1 MLAIVVPT
9 GFGAQQAIPAN
20 TAQPTISGT
29 TAQGQTLTATA
40 GTWSNSP
47 TSFAYQWMRCPASGG
62 AADASDC
69 AAIGG
74 ATTTSYVVAAGD
86 VGSRFRIRVTA
97 TNDDGPATAASNAT
111 DLVTATAPG
120 PPNTQP
126 PTISGQ
132 AVVGQTLTAT
142 QGTWT
147 GTGLT
152 FAYQWRRCDTA
163 GAQCADISGAT
174 ATTYALVAA
183 DSGRTVRVEVTAKN
197 ATGETTIASAQTA
210 VVTTAA
216 PPATGCPT
224 GTGPID
230 VDDISAPARL
240 QVDRQQITPS
250 VVTPGTRTIRVRFHV
265 SACGGRSVEGA
276 LVYATPVPDEQFHAT
291 VAAHGWGRVGD
302 PDDAPAPV
310 LPGERTAAATGRVPF
325 GHGRAAEDLLA
336 GNSRRARLVSFKV
349 NLSRVTQL
357 RGEPGRPGSPS
368 RLAPRSRG
376 FLRASTRGPCSHSVP
391 RHSLDTR
398 RAPLFV
404 TNRPIPWFQGHGS
417 APGGGWGGIREAW
430 PRRRNAA
437 RAWVD
442 EDRGDR
448 ETGSRG
454 EAYAYARL
462 VVEG

>member
-1 MLAIVVPT
+1 MTRIARAARHLANARAIALVLGGIAVLAIVVPT

-29 TAQGQTLTATA
+29 TAQGQTLTAAA

-126 PTISGQ
+126 PAISGQ

-163 GAQCADISGAT
+163 GVQCADISGAT

-276 LVYATPVPDEQFHAT
+276 LVYATPVPYQQFTATEQPTAGD
-291 VAAHGWGRVGD
+291 GWAVLTMRQLRYF
-302 PDDAPAPV
+302 PASGQQQLLV
-310 LPGERTAAATGRVPF
+310 VF
-325 GHGRAAEDLLA
+325 VRARKSGEDLLA
-336 GNSRRARLVSFKV
+336 GISTRRLVSFKV
-349 NLSRVTQL
+349 NL
-357 RGEPGRPGSPS
+357 RG
-368 RLAPRSRG
+368 
-376 FLRASTRGPCSHSVP
+376 
-391 RHSLDTR
+391 
-398 RAPLFV
+398 
-404 TNRPIPWFQGHGS
+404 
-417 APGGGWGGIREAW
+417 
-430 PRRRNAA
+430 
-437 RAWVD
+437 
-442 EDRGDR
+442 
-448 ETGSRG
+448 
-454 EAYAYARL
+454 
-462 VVEG
+462 

>member
-1 MLAIVVPT
+1 MTRIARAARHLANARAIALVLGGIALLAIVVPT

-126 PTISGQ
+126 PAISGQ

-276 LVYATPVPDEQFHAT
+276 LVYATPTPYQQFTATEQPTAGD
-291 VAAHGWGRVGD
+291 GWAILTMRQLRYF
-302 PDDAPAPV
+302 PASGQQQLLV
-310 LPGERTAAATGRVPF
+310 VF
-325 GHGRAAEDLLA
+325 VRARKSGEDLLA
-336 GNSRRARLVSFKV
+336 GISTRRLVSFKV
-349 NLSRVTQL
+349 NL
-357 RGEPGRPGSPS
+357 RG
-368 RLAPRSRG
+368 
-376 FLRASTRGPCSHSVP
+376 
-391 RHSLDTR
+391 
-398 RAPLFV
+398 
-404 TNRPIPWFQGHGS
+404 
-417 APGGGWGGIREAW
+417 
-430 PRRRNAA
+430 
-437 RAWVD
+437 
-442 EDRGDR
+442 
-448 ETGSRG
+448 
-454 EAYAYARL
+454 
-462 VVEG
+462 

>member
-1 MLAIVVPT
+1 MTRIARAARHLANARAIALVLGGIALLAIVVPT

-97 TNDDGPATAASNAT
+97 TNADGPATAASNAT

-276 LVYATPVPDEQFHAT
+276 LVYATPTPYQQFTATEQPTAGD
-291 VAAHGWGRVGD
+291 GWAILTMRQLRYF
-302 PDDAPAPV
+302 PASGQQQLLV
-310 LPGERTAAATGRVPF
+310 VF
-325 GHGRAAEDLLA
+325 VRARKSGEDLLA
-336 GNSRRARLVSFKV
+336 GISTRRLVSFKV
-349 NLSRVTQL
+349 NL
-357 RGEPGRPGSPS
+357 RG
-368 RLAPRSRG
+368 
-376 FLRASTRGPCSHSVP
+376 
-391 RHSLDTR
+391 
-398 RAPLFV
+398 
-404 TNRPIPWFQGHGS
+404 
-417 APGGGWGGIREAW
+417 
-430 PRRRNAA
+430 
-437 RAWVD
+437 
-442 EDRGDR
+442 
-448 ETGSRG
+448 
-454 EAYAYARL
+454 
-462 VVEG
+462 

>member
-1 MLAIVVPT
+1 MTRIARAARHLANARAIALVLGGIAVLAIVVPT

-197 ATGETTIASAQTA
+197 ATGRDDDRLGADGGRHDGR
-210 VVTTAA
+210 AA
-216 PPATGCPT
+216 GDRLSDGHRADRRRRHLGSREAAGRPAADHAERRHPGHPHDPRALPRERLRRTVGR
-224 GTGPID
+224 GR
-230 VDDISAPARL
+230 ARL
-240 QVDRQQITPS
+240 RD
-250 VVTPGTRTIRVRFHV
+250 
-265 SACGGRSVEGA
+265 ADA
-276 LVYATPVPDEQFHAT
+276 VPAVHGDG
-291 VAAHGWGRVGD
+291 AAHGWGRVGD

-310 LPGERTAAATGRVPF
+310 LPGERTAAATGRVRS
-325 GHGRAAEDLLA
+325 GAEE
-336 GNSRRARLVSFKV
+336 R
-349 NLSRVTQL
+349 
-357 RGEPGRPGSPS
+357 
-368 RLAPRSRG
+368 
-376 FLRASTRGPCSHSVP
+376 
-391 RHSLDTR
+391 
-398 RAPLFV
+398 
-404 TNRPIPWFQGHGS
+404 
-417 APGGGWGGIREAW
+417 
-430 PRRRNAA
+430 
-437 RAWVD
+437 
-442 EDRGDR
+442 
-448 ETGSRG
+448 
-454 EAYAYARL
+454 
-462 VVEG
+462 

>member
-1 MLAIVVPT
+1 MTRIARAARHLANARAIALVLGGIALLAIVVPT

-276 LVYATPVPDEQFHAT
+276 LVYATPTPYQQFTATEQPTAGD
-291 VAAHGWGRVGD
+291 GWAILTMRQLRYF
-302 PDDAPAPV
+302 PASGQQQLLV
-310 LPGERTAAATGRVPF
+310 VF
-325 GHGRAAEDLLA
+325 VRARKSGEDLLA
-336 GNSRRARLVSFKV
+336 GISTRRLVSFKV
-349 NLSRVTQL
+349 NL
-357 RGEPGRPGSPS
+357 RG
-368 RLAPRSRG
+368 
-376 FLRASTRGPCSHSVP
+376 
-391 RHSLDTR
+391 
-398 RAPLFV
+398 
-404 TNRPIPWFQGHGS
+404 
-417 APGGGWGGIREAW
+417 
-430 PRRRNAA
+430 
-437 RAWVD
+437 
-442 EDRGDR
+442 
-448 ETGSRG
+448 
-454 EAYAYARL
+454 
-462 VVEG
+462 

>member
-1 MLAIVVPT
+1 MTRIARAARHLANARAIALVLGGIALLAIVVPT

-126 PTISGQ
+126 PAISGQ

-230 VDDISAPARL
+230 VDDISAPTRL

-276 LVYATPVPDEQFHAT
+276 LVYATPTPYQQFTATEQPTAGD
-291 VAAHGWGRVGD
+291 GWAILTMRQLRYF
-302 PDDAPAPV
+302 PASGQQQLLV
-310 LPGERTAAATGRVPF
+310 VF
-325 GHGRAAEDLLA
+325 VRARKSGEDLLA
-336 GNSRRARLVSFKV
+336 GISTRRLVSFKV
-349 NLSRVTQL
+349 NL
-357 RGEPGRPGSPS
+357 RG
-368 RLAPRSRG
+368 
-376 FLRASTRGPCSHSVP
+376 
-391 RHSLDTR
+391 
-398 RAPLFV
+398 
-404 TNRPIPWFQGHGS
+404 
-417 APGGGWGGIREAW
+417 
-430 PRRRNAA
+430 
-437 RAWVD
+437 
-442 EDRGDR
+442 
-448 ETGSRG
+448 
-454 EAYAYARL
+454 
-462 VVEG
+462 

>member
-1 MLAIVVPT
+1 MTRIARAARHLANARAIALVLGGIAVLAIVVPT

-276 LVYATPVPDEQFHAT
+276 LVYATPVPYQQFTATEQPTAGD
-291 VAAHGWGRVGD
+291 GWAILTMRQLRYF
-302 PDDAPAPV
+302 PASGQQQLLV
-310 LPGERTAAATGRVPF
+310 VF
-325 GHGRAAEDLLA
+325 VRARKSGEDLLA
-336 GNSRRARLVSFKV
+336 GISTRRLVSFKV
-349 NLSRVTQL
+349 NL
-357 RGEPGRPGSPS
+357 RG
-368 RLAPRSRG
+368 
-376 FLRASTRGPCSHSVP
+376 
-391 RHSLDTR
+391 
-398 RAPLFV
+398 
-404 TNRPIPWFQGHGS
+404 
-417 APGGGWGGIREAW
+417 
-430 PRRRNAA
+430 
-437 RAWVD
+437 
-442 EDRGDR
+442 
-448 ETGSRG
+448 
-454 EAYAYARL
+454 
-462 VVEG
+462 

>member
-1 MLAIVVPT
+1 MTRIARAARHLANARAIALVLGGIAVLAIVVPT

-97 TNDDGPATAASNAT
+97 TNADGPATAASNAT

-126 PTISGQ
+126 PAISGQ

-276 LVYATPVPDEQFHAT
+276 LVYATPTPYQQFTATEQPTAGD
-291 VAAHGWGRVGD
+291 GWAILTMRQLRYF
-302 PDDAPAPV
+302 PASGQQQLLV
-310 LPGERTAAATGRVPF
+310 VF
-325 GHGRAAEDLLA
+325 VRARKSGEDLLA
-336 GNSRRARLVSFKV
+336 GISTRRLVSFKV
-349 NLSRVTQL
+349 NL
-357 RGEPGRPGSPS
+357 RG
-368 RLAPRSRG
+368 
-376 FLRASTRGPCSHSVP
+376 
-391 RHSLDTR
+391 
-398 RAPLFV
+398 
-404 TNRPIPWFQGHGS
+404 
-417 APGGGWGGIREAW
+417 
-430 PRRRNAA
+430 
-437 RAWVD
+437 
-442 EDRGDR
+442 
-448 ETGSRG
+448 
-454 EAYAYARL
+454 
-462 VVEG
+462 

>member
-1 MLAIVVPT
+1 MTRIARAARHLANARAIALVLGGIALLAIVVPT

-276 LVYATPVPDEQFHAT
+276 LVYATPVPYQQFTATEQPTAGD
-291 VAAHGWGRVGD
+291 GWAILTMRQLRYF
-302 PDDAPAPV
+302 PASGQQQLLV
-310 LPGERTAAATGRVPF
+310 VF
-325 GHGRAAEDLLA
+325 VRARKSGEDLLA
-336 GNSRRARLVSFKV
+336 GISTRRLVSFKV
-349 NLSRVTQL
+349 NL
-357 RGEPGRPGSPS
+357 RG
-368 RLAPRSRG
+368 
-376 FLRASTRGPCSHSVP
+376 
-391 RHSLDTR
+391 
-398 RAPLFV
+398 
-404 TNRPIPWFQGHGS
+404 
-417 APGGGWGGIREAW
+417 
-430 PRRRNAA
+430 
-437 RAWVD
+437 
-442 EDRGDR
+442 
-448 ETGSRG
+448 
-454 EAYAYARL
+454 
-462 VVEG
+462 

>member
-1 MLAIVVPT
+1 MTRIARAARHLANARAIALVLGGIALLAIVVPT

-126 PTISGQ
+126 PAISGQ

-276 LVYATPVPDEQFHAT
+276 LVYATPVPYQQFTATEQPTAGD
-291 VAAHGWGRVGD
+291 GWAILTMRQLRYF
-302 PDDAPAPV
+302 PASGQQQLLV
-310 LPGERTAAATGRVPF
+310 VF
-325 GHGRAAEDLLA
+325 VRARKSGEDLLA
-336 GNSRRARLVSFKV
+336 GISTRRLVSFKV
-349 NLSRVTQL
+349 NL
-357 RGEPGRPGSPS
+357 RG
-368 RLAPRSRG
+368 
-376 FLRASTRGPCSHSVP
+376 
-391 RHSLDTR
+391 
-398 RAPLFV
+398 
-404 TNRPIPWFQGHGS
+404 
-417 APGGGWGGIREAW
+417 
-430 PRRRNAA
+430 
-437 RAWVD
+437 
-442 EDRGDR
+442 
-448 ETGSRG
+448 
-454 EAYAYARL
+454 
-462 VVEG
+462 

>member
-1 MLAIVVPT
+1 MTRIARAARHLANARAIALVLGGIALLAIVVPT

-97 TNDDGPATAASNAT
+97 TNADGPATAASNAT

-197 ATGETTIASAQTA
+197 ATARRRS
-210 VVTTAA
+210 
-216 PPATGCPT
+216 PRRRRRSSRRPRRPATGCPT

-265 SACGGRSVEGA
+265 SACGGGRSRA
-276 LVYATPVPDEQFHAT
+276 RSST
-291 VAAHGWGRVGD
+291 RRRR
-302 PDDAPAPV
+302 
-310 LPGERTAAATGRVPF
+310 RTSS
-325 GHGRAAEDLLA
+325 
-336 GNSRRARLVSFKV
+336 SRRRSSPRLG
-349 NLSRVTQL
+349 T
-357 RGEPGRPGSPS
+357 GGRS
-368 RLAPRSRG
+368 
-376 FLRASTRGPCSHSVP
+376 
-391 RHSLDTR
+391 
-398 RAPLFV
+398 
-404 TNRPIPWFQGHGS
+404 
-417 APGGGWGGIREAW
+417 
-430 PRRRNAA
+430 
-437 RAWVD
+437 
-442 EDRGDR
+442 
-448 ETGSRG
+448 
-454 EAYAYARL
+454 
-462 VVEG
+462 

>member
-1 MLAIVVPT
+1 MTRIARAARHLANARAIALVLGGIALLAIVVPT

-97 TNDDGPATAASNAT
+97 TNADGPATAASNAT

-126 PTISGQ
+126 PAISGQ

-230 VDDISAPARL
+230 VDDISAPTRL

-276 LVYATPVPDEQFHAT
+276 LVYATPTPYQQFTATEQPTAGD
-291 VAAHGWGRVGD
+291 GWAILTMRQLRYF
-302 PDDAPAPV
+302 PASGQQQLLV
-310 LPGERTAAATGRVPF
+310 VF
-325 GHGRAAEDLLA
+325 VRARKSGEDLLA
-336 GNSRRARLVSFKV
+336 GISTRRLVSFKV
-349 NLSRVTQL
+349 NL
-357 RGEPGRPGSPS
+357 RG
-368 RLAPRSRG
+368 
-376 FLRASTRGPCSHSVP
+376 
-391 RHSLDTR
+391 
-398 RAPLFV
+398 
-404 TNRPIPWFQGHGS
+404 
-417 APGGGWGGIREAW
+417 
-430 PRRRNAA
+430 
-437 RAWVD
+437 
-442 EDRGDR
+442 
-448 ETGSRG
+448 
-454 EAYAYARL
+454 
-462 VVEG
+462 

>member
-1 MLAIVVPT
+1 MTRIARAARHLANARAIALVLGGIAVLAIVVPT

-276 LVYATPVPDEQFHAT
+276 LVYATPVPYQRFTATEQPTAGD
-291 VAAHGWGRVGD
+291 GWAILTMRQLRYF
-302 PDDAPAPV
+302 PASGQQQLLV
-310 LPGERTAAATGRVPF
+310 VF
-325 GHGRAAEDLLA
+325 VRARKSGEDLLA
-336 GNSRRARLVSFKV
+336 GISTRRLVSFKV
-349 NLSRVTQL
+349 NL
-357 RGEPGRPGSPS
+357 RG
-368 RLAPRSRG
+368 
-376 FLRASTRGPCSHSVP
+376 
-391 RHSLDTR
+391 
-398 RAPLFV
+398 
-404 TNRPIPWFQGHGS
+404 
-417 APGGGWGGIREAW
+417 
-430 PRRRNAA
+430 
-437 RAWVD
+437 
-442 EDRGDR
+442 
-448 ETGSRG
+448 
-454 EAYAYARL
+454 
-462 VVEG
+462 

>member
-1 MLAIVVPT
+1 MTRIARAARHLANARAIALVLGGIALLAIVVPT

-97 TNDDGPATAASNAT
+97 TNADGPATAASNAT

-126 PTISGQ
+126 PAISGQ

-276 LVYATPVPDEQFHAT
+276 LVYATPVPYQQFTATEQPTAGD
-291 VAAHGWGRVGD
+291 GWAILTMRQLRYF
-302 PDDAPAPV
+302 PASGQQQLLV
-310 LPGERTAAATGRVPF
+310 VF
-325 GHGRAAEDLLA
+325 VRARKSGEDLLA
-336 GNSRRARLVSFKV
+336 GISTRRLVSFKV
-349 NLSRVTQL
+349 NL
-357 RGEPGRPGSPS
+357 RG
-368 RLAPRSRG
+368 
-376 FLRASTRGPCSHSVP
+376 
-391 RHSLDTR
+391 
-398 RAPLFV
+398 
-404 TNRPIPWFQGHGS
+404 
-417 APGGGWGGIREAW
+417 
-430 PRRRNAA
+430 
-437 RAWVD
+437 
-442 EDRGDR
+442 
-448 ETGSRG
+448 
-454 EAYAYARL
+454 
-462 VVEG
+462 